1 MHIIKTE
8 FCISSAT
15 CCGISS
21 SCRRMHGVAV
31 MRCKKQTAVCFLMI
45 YTALR
50 AVMICQACGLD
61 KKIRQVET
69 CRIFWLGNR
78 DFYRLACARCD
89 SANSP
94 QESLFA
100 LRRIPFAVRIPILI
114 LHKQKS
120 SISNEILL
128 FSGWGIGIRTPTN
141 RVRVCRATVTLFP
154 IAKSIIYILRENV
167 NTFFK
172 NIFHF
177 YFYIYIVS
185 FQKI

>member
-1 MHIIKTE
+1 MHIIKTK

-15 CCGISS
+15 GCGISS

-100 LRRIPFAVRIPILI
+100 LRRIPFAVRIPILDYTNKKAAS
-114 LHKQKS
+114 LLRYCFFWLGNRDSNPNKQS
-120 SISNEILL
+120 QSLSCYRYTIPHREEY
-128 FSGWGIGIRTPTN
+128 
-141 RVRVCRATVTLFP
+141 
-154 IAKSIIYILRENV
+154 YIHSERKCQY
-167 NTFFK
+167 FF
-172 NIFHF
+172 
-177 YFYIYIVS
+177 
-185 FQKI
+185 